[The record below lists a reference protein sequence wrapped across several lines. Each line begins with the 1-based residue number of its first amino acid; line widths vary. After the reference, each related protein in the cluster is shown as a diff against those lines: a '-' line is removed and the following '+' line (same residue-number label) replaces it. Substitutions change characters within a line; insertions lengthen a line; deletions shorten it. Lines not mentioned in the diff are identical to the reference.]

1 MDYSVDVSV
10 PTHGL
15 PEAPVGFGAGEVGGR
30 ATRMADRWA
39 FERRRNAG
47 LQTQSYAGGVA
58 VVVLV
63 VGLALALFREA
74 DSDATLRGDELALS
88 SLAQARFESA
98 ALTPASG
105 LAAASGLAPA
115 SGHAPNAKVL
125 YAKDGTWLYLIVEDG
140 DAGRLHVVLTE
151 KGVARD
157 LGSPLQRGGIAT
169 LFVKQAGKP
178 QRVALRDR
186 SGLLA
191 AADLKY

>member
-1 MDYSVDVSV
+1 VDYSVDVSV

-105 LAAASGLAPA
+105 
-115 SGHAPNAKVL
+115 HAPNAKVL